1 MIRFAKIYSLM
12 KYFLALISA
21 AIFMGCDYADK
32 TPGGSS
38 VPKEALDS
46 AKFTT
51 IQWIDSSK
59 NYGKIAEG
67 QKLDVSFRFK
77 NTGDKPLIIIDVKPG
92 CGCTAAEPP
101 KEPIAPGAEGV
112 IKATFNSQGKPGHNS
127 KDIYVEAN
135 TKGTKSHTVHF
146 EVDVDK
152 AN

>member
-1 MIRFAKIYSLM
+1 M

-21 AIFMGCDYADK
+21 AIFIGCDYADK

-38 VPKEALDS
+38 NVPKEALDS

-59 NYGKIAEG
+59 NYGKITEG

-101 KEPIAPGAEGV
+101 KEPVAPGAEGL